1 MDLFFEKLKNLGL
14 GLRVT
19 AKAIIPHLWD
29 SYTAFLVSQKET

>member
-19 AKAIIPHLWD
+19 AGFSLWHP
-29 SYTAFLVSQKET
+29 